1 MEAMWSRGEARRRGP
16 VYRSRVHHEA
26 PVSRARFTG
35 YALFRGPLAGRDKLT
50 SCAYRPVTVQG
61 RQVPSYQEGKK
72 VLSSQEALLS
82 SEMEGC
88 VLSSCGWGG
97 APAVVLTTRPCPGT
111 LLGLRTYRAGY
122 AGRAYHVLLLE
133 RWSKRTTRPG
143 TGTPDGQDRIGPDL

>member
-1 MEAMWSRGEARRRGP
+1 M
-16 VYRSRVHHEA
+16 HHEA
-26 PVSRARFTG
+26 LVSRARFTG
-35 YALFRGPLAGRDKLT
+35 YALLRGPLAGRDQLT
-50 SCAYRPVTVQG
+50 SCAYRPVQG
-61 RQVPSYQEGKK
+61 RQVPSYQEGKQ

-88 VLSSCGWGG
+88 VLFSCGWGG

-133 RWSKRTTRPG
+133 RWSKLITRPG
-143 TGTPDGQDRIGPDL
+143 TGTPDGPDRIGQDL